1 MIPQAHSP
9 TRQTLLGA
17 AVAVIG
23 LAIAW
28 GATSI
33 SSEAGYAGVG
43 PNFLPWVVA
52 LALVCCGAG
61 LIRAARAGGFAE
73 MDALT
78 TPAAGPHW
86 RGFAWMSAGL
96 LLNALLITHI
106 GFILSCALCFACAA
120 RGLRGA
126 EQQAVRGW
134 SVTLRDALSGMA
146 LSAPVFWLF
155 THFLA
160 ISLPALTQS
169 GWL

>member
-1 MIPQAHSP
+1 VIPQAHSP

-52 LALVCCGAG
+52 LALVCCGVG

>member
-33 SSEAGYAGVG
+33 SFEAGYAGVG

-52 LALVCCGAG
+52 LALVCCGVG

-78 TPAAGPHW
+78 TPATGPHW

-134 SVTLRDALSGMA
+134 SVALRDALSGMA

>member
-1 MIPQAHSP
+1 MIAQGHSP
-9 TRQTLLGA
+9 ARQTFLGA

-23 LAIAW
+23 LAIGW
-28 GATSI
+28 GASSI
-33 SSEAGYAGVG
+33 PSEAGYAGVG

-52 LALVCCGAG
+52 LALVCCGVG
-61 LIRAARAGGFAE
+61 LIRAARAGGFAD

-96 LLNALLITHI
+96 LLNALLITQI

-126 EQQAVRGW
+126 EQQTARGW
-134 SVTLRDALSGMA
+134 AVSLRDALSGVA
-146 LSAPVFWLF
+146 ISAPVFWLF
-155 THFLA
+155 TQFLA
-160 ISLPALTQS
+160 ISLPALTKS

>member
-1 MIPQAHSP
+1 MIAQHHSP
-9 TRQTLLGA
+9 TRQTVLGV
-17 AVAVIG
+17 AVAAIG
-23 LAIAW
+23 LGIGWEAI
-28 GATSI
+28 SI

-43 PNFLPWVVA
+43 PNFLPCVVA
-52 LALVCCGAG
+52 LALSGCGVG
-61 LIRAARAGGFAE
+61 LVLAARSGGFANME
-73 MDALT
+73 ELT

-96 LLNALLITHI
+96 LLNAVLITHI

-126 EQQAVRGW
+126 EQQTARGW
-134 SVTLRDALSGMA
+134 ATALRDALSGVVI
-146 LSAPVFWLF
+146 SAPVFWLF
-155 THFLA
+155 TQFLA

>member
-1 MIPQAHSP
+1 VIPQAHSP
-9 TRQTLLGA
+9 ARQTLLGA
-17 AVAVIG
+17 AVAVVG

-52 LALVCCGAG
+52 LALVCCGIG

-96 LLNALLITHI
+96 LLNALLITRI

-126 EQQAVRGW
+126 EQQATRGW

-155 THFLA
+155 TQFLA

>member
-1 MIPQAHSP
+1 VIAQTHSP
-9 TRQTLLGA
+9 ARQTFLGV

-23 LAIAW
+23 LAIGW

-52 LALVCCGAG
+52 LALVCCGFG
-61 LIRAARAGGFAE
+61 LIRAARARGFAD

-78 TPAAGPHW
+78 TPTAGPYW
-86 RGFAWMSAGL
+86 RGFVWMSAGL

-126 EQQAVRGW
+126 EQQTARGW
-134 SVTLRDALSGMA
+134 AFTLRDALSGVA
-146 LSAPVFWLF
+146 ISAPVFWLF
-155 THFLA
+155 TQFLA
-160 ISLPALTQS
+160 ISLPALTRS

>member
-9 TRQTLLGA
+9 ARQTLLGA

-23 LAIAW
+23 LGIAW

-52 LALVCCGAG
+52 VALVCCGVG
-61 LIRAARAGGFAE
+61 LIRAARAGGFAD

-106 GFILSCALCFACAA
+106 GFVLSCALCFAFAA

-126 EQQAVRGW
+126 EQQAARGW

-160 ISLPALTQS
+160 ISLPTLTQS

>member
-9 TRQTLLGA
+9 ARQTLLGA

-52 LALVCCGAG
+52 LALVCCGVG

-134 SVTLRDALSGMA
+134 SVAVRDALSGMA

>member
-23 LAIAW
+23 FAIAW

-52 LALVCCGAG
+52 LALVCCGVG

-96 LLNALLITHI
+96 LLNALLITQI

-134 SVTLRDALSGMA
+134 SVALRDALSGMA

>member
-1 MIPQAHSP
+1 VIAQGHSP
-9 TRQTLLGA
+9 ARQIFLGA
-17 AVAVIG
+17 AVAVTG
-23 LAIAW
+23 LAIGW

-52 LALVCCGAG
+52 LALVCCGIG
-61 LIRAARAGGFAE
+61 LIRAARAGGYAD
-73 MDALT
+73 MDDLT
-78 TPAAGPHW
+78 TPAAGPYW

-106 GFILSCALCFACAA
+106 GFIVSCALCFACAA

-134 SVTLRDALSGMA
+134 SVALRDALSGVA
-146 LSAPVFWLF
+146 IAAPVFWLF
-155 THFLA
+155 TQFLA
-160 ISLPALTQS
+160 ISLPALTKS

>member
-1 MIPQAHSP
+1 VIPQAQSP

-52 LALVCCGAG
+52 LALVCCGVG

>member
-9 TRQTLLGA
+9 ARQTLLGA

-52 LALVCCGAG
+52 LALVCCGVG
-61 LIRAARAGGFAE
+61 LIRGARAGGFAE

-78 TPAAGPHW
+78 TPATGPHW

>member
-1 MIPQAHSP
+1 MIAQTHSSA
-9 TRQTLLGA
+9 RQTFLGV

-23 LAIAW
+23 LAIGW

-52 LALVCCGAG
+52 LALVCCGFG
-61 LIRAARAGGFAE
+61 LIRAARARGFAD

-78 TPAAGPHW
+78 TPTAGPYW
-86 RGFAWMSAGL
+86 RGFVWMSAGL

-120 RGLRGA
+120 HGLRGA

-134 SVTLRDALSGMA
+134 AVTLRDALSGMA
-146 LSAPVFWLF
+146 IAAPVFWLF
-155 THFLA
+155 TQFLA
-160 ISLPALTQS
+160 ISLPALTSS

>member
-1 MIPQAHSP
+1 VIPQAHSP
-9 TRQTLLGA
+9 ARQTLLGA

-28 GATSI
+28 GAASI

-52 LALVCCGAG
+52 LALVCCGVG

-126 EQQAVRGW
+126 EQQAARGW